1 MGLRAGCCLCAALC
15 LGLGARAAS
24 GDDGAISRERLP
36 LFSIS
41 KSENKNQVLFEV
53 RLDTRCRPIGD
64 APVVSYWRMLERST
78 ESVEPLLS
86 VEGRAY
92 GIGGSKSSTEVTRA
106 ELSASRFVRYR
117 DARSWFERRGKGPRA
132 WRRRR
137 RSSPALRRASTT
149 YMSGWRGRLASTRCS
164 SREGPR
170 ATDTSS
176 ARPYARRV
184 FLTAWKTALAEERLA
199 PLPRAARPR
208 RRDPRW
214 ASSEPGGEGE
224 ARPGPRPGGTEPA
237 LREAIERAPR
247 RWRARG
253 LRGRRRARRS
263 PP

>member
-92 GIGGSKSSTEVTRA
+92 GIGRQQILDRGDSGGTVRFALRALPGREIVVRATREGSTCLAEASTLISSTP
-106 ELSASRFVRYR
+106 
-117 DARSWFERRGKGPRA
+117 AR
-132 WRRRR
+132 
-137 RSSPALRRASTT
+137 L
-149 YMSGWRGRLASTRCS
+149 YNVHVRLAWPFGIDSLLITGRAQS
-164 SREGPR
+164 DGHIVRE
-170 ATDTSS
+170 TL
-176 ARPYARRV
+176 RP
-184 FLTAWKTALAEERLA
+184 
-199 PLPRAARPR
+199 
-208 RRDPRW
+208 
-214 ASSEPGGEGE
+214 
-224 ARPGPRPGGTEPA
+224 
-237 LREAIERAPR
+237 
-247 RWRARG
+247 
-253 LRGRRRARRS
+253 
-263 PP
+263 